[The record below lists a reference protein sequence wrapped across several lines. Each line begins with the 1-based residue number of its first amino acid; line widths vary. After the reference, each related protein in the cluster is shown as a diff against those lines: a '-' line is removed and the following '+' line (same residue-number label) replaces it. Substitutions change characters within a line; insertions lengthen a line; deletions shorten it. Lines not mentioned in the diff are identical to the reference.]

1 MFIPYYDEFLIY
13 TTKDDILEF
22 IESIVEKGLK
32 SQEDIIN
39 ITIENFGEDLKDQI
53 EYIVYEFTIEDKEF
67 QSI

>member
-13 TTKDDILEF
+13 TTKDDILDF
-22 IESIVEKGLK
+22 IELLLEKGLK

-39 ITIENFGEDLKDQI
+39 ISIENFGKDLKDQI
-53 EYIVYEFTIEDKEF
+53 EYIVYEFEFENKEL

>member
-22 IESIVEKGLK
+22 IESLLKKGLK

-39 ITIENFGEDLKDQI
+39 ISIENFGKDLKDQI
-53 EYIVYEFTIEDKEF
+53 EYIVYEFEFENKEL
-67 QSI
+67 QSV

>member
-22 IESIVEKGLK
+22 IESLVEKGLK

-39 ITIENFGEDLKDQI
+39 ITIENFGKDLKDQI
-53 EYIVYEFTIEDKEF
+53 EYIVYEFTIEDKEL

>member
-22 IESIVEKGLK
+22 IESLVEKGLK

-39 ITIENFGEDLKDQI
+39 ITIENFGKDLKDQI
-53 EYIVYEFTIEDKEF
+53 EYIVYEFTIEDKEI

>member
-22 IESIVEKGLK
+22 IESLVEKGLK
-32 SQEDIIN
+32 SQEDITN
-39 ITIENFGEDLKDQI
+39 ITIENFGKDLKDQI
-53 EYIVYEFTIEDKEF
+53 EYIVYEFTIEDKEL